1 MKAFGAQAK
10 QLMELKFLGTYDFV
24 SFQCELGHG
33 GKTECKM
40 QKGSAVEKAAEPLDA
55 EDTWDS
61 REYGPLSDIVPGK
74 TKTNGSD
81 FIAKLVKEKEM
92 QDNMLLVEFVDE
104 EGTKRDI
111 LVHESYKKIL
121 ETDCVYV
128 IHRAK
133 ILDGEGMV
141 DEWYMLAKAP
151 LSYTWS
157 EEE

>member
-1 MKAFGAQAK
+1 M
-10 QLMELKFLGTYDFV
+10 
-24 SFQCELGHG
+24 
-33 GKTECKM
+33 
-40 QKGSAVEKAAEPLDA
+40 EKAAEPLDA

-81 FIAKLVKEKEM
+81 FIAKLVKEKEV

-111 LVHESYKKIL
+111 LVHESYQKIL

-133 ILDGEGMV
+133 ITDGEGVV
-141 DEWYMLAKAP
+141 DEWSMLAKAP

-157 EEE
+157 EDE

>member
-10 QLMELKFLGTYDFV
+10 QLMELKFLGTYDYVTFK
-24 SFQCELGHG
+24 CELGHG

-81 FIAKLVKEKEM
+81 FIAKLVKEKEV

-111 LVHESYKKIL
+111 LVHDSYQKIV
-121 ETDCVYV
+121 ETDRVYV

-133 ILDGEGMV
+133 IMDGEGMV
-141 DEWYMLAKAP
+141 DEWSMLAKAP

-157 EEE
+157 EDE